1 VVLKAGS
8 CAAEGYESRQVR
20 EEAAVNGIFRV
31 PQDCLAGAGW
41 PEQAIGQGQG
51 QVHGLIISMNR
62 FMGRCHLEKESLLAE
77 TKNLLRRSGLRA
89 RKRLGQHFLIDDDV
103 QHQILSAAELTTDD
117 TVLEVGPGLGIMTRE
132 LARKVRRV
140 IAIELDDKLAAFLK
154 HEMASLP
161 NVTIINQDIL
171 KVDPASL
178 LSEPEPYKVVANLP
192 YYITSPVLRHFLEA
206 AIKPGLMV
214 VMVQKEVA
222 EIIAAGPGKRSLLSI
237 SVQLYGQPRI
247 ISQVPA
253 RAFHP
258 SPEVDSAILRVDL
271 YPKPAVAVDDTKS
284 FFETVRAGFA
294 SPRKQLANSL
304 ARQKPA

>member
-1 VVLKAGS
+1 MIPLG
-8 CAAEGYESRQVR
+8 E
-20 EEAAVNGIFRV
+20 N
-31 PQDCLAGAGW
+31 
-41 PEQAIGQGQG
+41 
-51 QVHGLIISMNR
+51 
-62 FMGRCHLEKESLLAE
+62 SLLAE

-89 RKRLGQHFLIDDDV
+89 RKRLGQHFLIDGNV
-103 QHQILSAAELTTDD
+103 QEQILSAAELTADD

-154 HEMASLP
+154 QEMASLP
-161 NVTIINQDIL
+161 NVTIINEDIL
-171 KVDPASL
+171 KIDPAAL
-178 LSEPEPYKVVANLP
+178 LSDPGLYKVVANLP

-206 AIKPGLMV
+206 TIKPGLMV

-222 EIIAAGPGKRSLLSI
+222 EAIAAGPGKRSLLSI

-253 RAFHP
+253 GAFYP
-258 SPEVDSAILRVDL
+258 APEVDSAILRIDL
-271 YPKPAVAVDDTKS
+271 YSKPAVAVDNTTS

-304 ARQKPA
+304 SHGLGISKPEASHLLEEASIVPQRRAETLTLEEWAQLWRANTK

>member
-1 VVLKAGS
+1 M
-8 CAAEGYESRQVR
+8 
-20 EEAAVNGIFRV
+20 
-31 PQDCLAGAGW
+31 
-41 PEQAIGQGQG
+41 
-51 QVHGLIISMNR
+51 HGLIISMNR

-77 TKNLLRRSGLRA
+77 TKNLLRHSDLRA
-89 RKRLGQHFLIDDDV
+89 RKRLGQHFLIDGNV
-103 QHQILSAAELTTDD
+103 QQQILTAAELTTGD

-154 HEMASLP
+154 QEMASLT

-171 KVDPASL
+171 KVDPAAL
-178 LSEPEPYKVVANLP
+178 LPESELYKVVANLP
-192 YYITSPVLRHFLEA
+192 YYITSPALRHFLEA

-222 EIIAAGPGKRSLLSI
+222 EAIAAGPGKRSLLSI

-253 RAFHP
+253 RAFYP
-258 SPEVDSAILRVDL
+258 APKVDSAILRIDL
-271 YPKPAVAVDDTKS
+271 YSKPAVAVDDTAS

-304 ARQKPA
+304 AQGLGLPKADVAHLLAEAGIAPQRRAETLALEEWAQLWRAHTK